1 MIKVNYLTK
10 LWTLHSC
17 SSPVV
22 NFLIKILLSA
32 PSINASGKTGQLHA
46 TNEIRT
52 LPNTTHKDKFKLD

>member
-10 LWTLHSC
+10 LWTLHC
-17 SSPVV
+17 RSSPVV

-32 PSINASGKTGQLHA
+32 PSINASGKTGQLHV

-52 LPNTTHKDKFKLD
+52 LPNTIHKDKFKMD